1 MWRLPMEILLSYCKT
16 HFDPDKKPEE
26 HQFWDSSAAI
36 IARGLYNVL
45 GQYGNVTYIQ
55 PNELSKIQGK
65 HYDLFVGRALN
76 FNRIVQCAHITK
88 SIYVA
93 VNMHYI
99 ERNNLIQGFIS
110 QGNLPIDAI
119 SGLDL
124 VNPADQIESLTLADH
139 IICIGNNKTM
149 NTYIKNGVDIRK
161 IHALNYDVGDVS
173 LVSSVKDETDHTW
186 RYLYI
191 ASEIGL
197 RKGFDILCDIFTNQL
212 VADRNIKL
220 DIVGEFSTPYHQHKY
235 EHMKNLLG
243 DKVTFHGW
251 IDSGTTEYRQIL
263 EQSDF
268 IVFPSIEEGQ
278 PGTVLDAI
286 KCKVVPILTKNCG
299 IDFSPLGML
308 DLQLGSANNVNIVLK
323 SMNLAPQE
331 YLHMKKHTVD
341 YYTHFH
347 GNWILKLS
355 KLISNCMNNQLY
367 PRISVILPIYNKEH
381 SIQEL
386 LLLLHKACTRYSN
399 IQLILF
405 FDGCE
410 DGTEA
415 VVKKFFTEHPPS
427 YEVMY
432 NVTPNL
438 FETRTNNLGIEKST
452 GEYCA
457 IIQDDIYIYDEN
469 IFFEIASFMDKANNC
484 VILGGLA
491 GVNYYPIGFKLP
503 LGSGQQVQS
512 LIETYWRQDRNTD
525 PTLQEKI
532 FQTDAV
538 MRGPLVIRKDFID
551 QFGALDEL
559 YVPFCADDMDI
570 CYRARD
576 LGYDI
581 YCMLMNVEN
590 KSLTMARYSP
600 VKYAWFE
607 QIYKRNMEL
616 FYSKWKPNSTKDY
629 SWIHRF
635 KIVE

>member
-1 MWRLPMEILLSYCKT
+1 MEILLSYCKT
-16 HFDPDKKPEE
+16 HFDPDKKPDE
-26 HQFWDSSAAI
+26 HQYWDSSAAI

-45 GQYGNVTYIQ
+45 KTYGNVTYIQ
-55 PNELSKIQGK
+55 PNELAKIQGK
-65 HYDLFVGRALN
+65 HYDLFVGRDLN
-76 FNRIVQCAHITK
+76 FNRIVQCAHIAK
-88 SIYVA
+88 SIYIA
-93 VNMHYI
+93 VNMHYS

-110 QGNLPIDAI
+110 QGDLPIEAI
-119 SGLDL
+119 SGQDL
-124 VNPADQIESLTLADH
+124 VYTADQVQSLTLADH
-139 IICIGNNKTM
+139 ILCIGNNNTM
-149 NTYIKNGVDIRK
+149 NTYLKNGVSMRK
-161 IHALNYDVGDVS
+161 IHVLNYDVGDVS
-173 LVSSVKDETDHTW
+173 LAPAVKGETNHTW
-186 RYLYI
+186 RYLYV

-197 RKGFDILCDIFTNQL
+197 RKGFDILYDIFTNKL
-212 VADRNIKL
+212 VADKNIQL

-235 EHMKNLLG
+235 ESMKHLLG

-251 IDSGTTEYRQIL
+251 IDSGTTEYRRIL
-263 EQSDF
+263 EESDF

-299 IDFSPLGML
+299 IDFSPLGIL
-308 DLQLGSANNVNIVLK
+308 DIQIGSANNVNIVLK
-323 SMNLAPQE
+323 SMNLAQDE
-331 YLHMKKHTVD
+331 YLQMKKHTVD
-341 YYTHFH
+341 YYTYFH
-347 GNWILKLS
+347 QNWIVGLS
-355 KLISNCMNNQLY
+355 KLISNCMGNQLY

-386 LLLLHKACTRYSN
+386 LLLLHKACAAYNN
-399 IQLILF
+399 IQLLLF

-410 DGTEA
+410 DGTEYA
-415 VVKKFFTEHPPS
+415 VKKFFDEHNPS

-438 FETRTNNLGIEKST
+438 FETKTNNLGIMKST

-457 IIQDDIYIYDEN
+457 IIQDDTYIYDEN

-503 LGSGQQVQS
+503 LGPGQQVQS
-512 LIETYWRQDRNTD
+512 LTETYWRQDLTTD

-538 MRGPLVIRKDFID
+538 MRGPFVLRKSFTE
-551 QFGALDEL
+551 QFGVLDES
-559 YVPFCADDMDI
+559 YVPFCVDDMDI
-570 CYRARD
+570 CYRAKA
-576 LGYDI
+576 LGYDV

-590 KSLTMARYSP
+590 KRLSMTKYSP
-600 VKYAWFE
+600 EKYAWFE
-607 QIYKRNMEL
+607 KIYERNLAL
-616 FYSKWKPNSTKDY
+616 FYTKWKPSSTKEY